1 MGERITGGSAV
12 AGFGEQPTV
21 GDTVLKG
28 AKRLVGLGEGIEKL
42 GKDTAAMVTVTIGN
56 ISEGPDPLLT
66 YNPVTVLV
74 SRTKLAELLRAEAD
88 DVGARLARI
97 LDTLYG
103 KR

>member
-12 AGFGEQPTV
+12 AGFEAGPTV
-21 GDTVLKG
+21 GETVLKG
-28 AKRLVGLGEGIEKL
+28 AQRLVALGDGIEKL
-42 GKDTAAMVTVTIGN
+42 GKDQSTLVTVTIGD
-56 ISEGPDPLLT
+56 IAGTTT